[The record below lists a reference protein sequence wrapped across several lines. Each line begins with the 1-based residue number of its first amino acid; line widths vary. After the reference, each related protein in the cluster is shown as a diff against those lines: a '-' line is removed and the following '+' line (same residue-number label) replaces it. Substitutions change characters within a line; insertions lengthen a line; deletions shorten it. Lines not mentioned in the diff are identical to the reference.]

1 MKRPGKQRVARSYR
15 LPSAPGSPQGEPLF
29 LAVGK
34 LRRPHGVR
42 GEILLEV
49 LTDFPERFQAGAVVY
64 VGPRRVPL
72 TLRSV
77 RAFRDDLLLV
87 AFEGYADRD
96 AVGVLRN
103 QLVLVPAEEAPPLA
117 EDEVY
122 YHQLL
127 GLQVVTDQGRPL
139 GRLVEILETGA
150 NEVYIVRPEEGGPE
164 ILLPAIDE
172 VVLKVDLEQGV
183 MVVHLLEGLLE

>member
-1 MKRPGKQRVARSYR
+1 MARSYR
-15 LPSAPGSPQGEPLF
+15 LPSDAGSPQGEPLF

-34 LRRPHGVR
+34 LRRPHGIR
-42 GEILLEV
+42 GEMLMEV
-49 LTDFPERFQAGAVVY
+49 LTDFPERFRAGAVVY

-72 TLRSV
+72 TIRSV
-77 RAFRDDLLLV
+77 RPHRDMLII
-87 AFEGYADRD
+87 AFEGYGERNQVEA
-96 AVGVLRN
+96 LRN
-103 QLVLVPAEEAPPLA
+103 LLVTVPADEAPPLA

-127 GLQVVTDQGRPL
+127 GLRVVTDEGVTL

-150 NEVYIVRPEEGGPE
+150 NDVYIVEPEGGGGQ

-172 VVLKVDLEQGV
+172 VVLHIDLERGE
-183 MVVHLLEGLLE
+183 MTVHLLEGLLD